1 MTLQKNIF
9 QNQHEMS
16 KVLEFFDLNQK
27 INWRVEILAGL
38 TVAMTMIP
46 ESLSFAILAG
56 FPPLSG
62 LYAAFIAGLVAA
74 MFGGRPGLV
83 SGGAGATVVT
93 LIALIKSDGLEYA
106 FAAVALAGVIQI
118 MVGVFKWAKY
128 IRLVPESV
136 MYGFVNGLAVI
147 IFSAQLQQFYT
158 TDSQG
163 QSVLLSGSTMFVM
176 AGLVALTVAITFLFP
191 KVTKKIPSSLFA
203 IMVVFAIVI
212 IFGIDTKTVGDISPV
227 SGSLPPFHIPMIP
240 WTWETFVKILPYAAV
255 VAAVGLTEGLL
266 TLNLVDEITETKGNG
281 SRESLAQ
288 GASNLLNGFFTGMGG
303 CPMIAQTLVNLGAG
317 SRSRVSGVVG
327 AITILIIILVAAP
340 IIERIPMAALT
351 GVMMVVSF
359 FTFKWSSFRILN
371 KMPKNDVVVMLVV
384 TAITIIWHNL
394 AVAVLIG
401 ILISALSFAWKKA
414 NAIHAEKTTENG
426 VKTYKIHGS
435 LFFGSITAFEEMLDI
450 KNDPQHIVLDFSH
463 SSIADMSAIESL
475 YKMTIKYE
483 KLGKRMEI
491 THLNADSQKIM
502 KRAESLIRV
511 HVV

>member
-1 MTLQKNIF
+1 
-9 QNQHEMS
+9 MS
-16 KVLEFFDLNQK
+16 KVLEFFDLDQK

-93 LIALIKSDGLEYA
+93 LIALIQGYGIEYA

-118 MVGVFKWAKY
+118 IVGIFKWAKY

-158 TDSQG
+158 TDAAGNST
-163 QSVLLSGSTMFVM
+163 LLTGSSMAIM
-176 AGLVALTVAITFLFP
+176 AGLVALTVLVTFLFP
-191 KVTKKIPSSLFA
+191 KVTKKFPSSLFA
-203 IMVVFAIVI
+203 IILVFAIVL
-212 IFGIDTKTVGDISPV
+212 IFGIDTKTVGDISPI
-227 SGSLPPFHIPMIP
+227 SGSLPPFHIPMVP
-240 WTWETFVKILPYAAV
+240 FTWETFLIILPYGAV

-266 TLNLVDEITETKGNG
+266 TLNLVDEMTETKGNG
-281 SRESLAQ
+281 SREALAQ
-288 GASNLLNGFFTGMGG
+288 GASNILNGFFYGMGG
-303 CPMIAQTLVNLGAG
+303 CPMIAQTLVNLEAG

-327 AITILIIILVAAP
+327 ALTILLIILVAAP
-340 IIERIPMAALT
+340 IIELIPMAALT
-351 GVMMVVSF
+351 GVMMVVAFYTFNWGSF
-359 FTFKWSSFRILN
+359 KILN
-371 KMPKNDVVVMLVV
+371 KMPMVDVIVMLIV

-414 NAIHAEKTTENG
+414 NSIYSTVSEENG
-426 VKTYKIHGS
+426 VKKYALHGS
-435 LFFGSITAFEEMLDI
+435 LFFGAVGAFEEMFDI
-450 KNDPQHIVLDFSH
+450 KGDPEKVVFDFEH
-463 SSIADMSAIESL
+463 STISDMSAIESL
-475 YKMTIKYE
+475 NKIAKKYE
-483 KLGKRMEI
+483 ALGKEVQVVN
-491 THLNADSQKIM
+491 LNQKSVNILQ
-502 KRAESLIRV
+502 RAANLVDVKYQAS
-511 HVV
+511 